1 MADQFVP
8 IPFRLLV
15 SLSLSQIRKGAF
27 FGIPAEKFYRPDKGS
42 LSTMRFGKLIDTPL
56 GVAAGPHTQLAQNIA
71 GAWLCGAR
79 YIELKTIQTL
89 DQLTVSK
96 PCIDMQDEGY
106 NCEWSQ
112 ELTLEESFNQYLDAW
127 ILIHLL
133 HHELG
138 YQGIASD
145 SMVFNMSVGYNME
158 GILKSNVQRFFF
170 RMGDCHELKALKI
183 REIED
188 IYPQINHLQIPD
200 RISDNV
206 TLSTMHGCPP
216 DEIEKIGLYLIREK
230 RLHTVIKLNPTLLGA
245 SEVRSILNERSG
257 FKTSVPDEAF
267 EHDLKYPDAI
277 RIIKSLQGAAVES
290 DLCFG
295 LKLTNTLESLNF
307 KTIFSPTEKQMYMSG
322 RALHP
327 LAIRLACKL
336 KSDCGENMDISFSAG
351 VDAFNIAEVLAARL
365 SPLTVCSDL
374 LKPGG
379 YARMHQYLENIAKK
393 INESGFAK
401 LVSFI
406 DAQPDNSLAL
416 YAEEVIHSSYY
427 RKSFREP
434 SIKTSRELMPFDCIH
449 APCVSTCPTSQ
460 DIPGYL
466 YYASK
471 GDFEKAFRV
480 ILMTNPFPGVTGT
493 ICDHDCQTRCTRIN
507 YDNPL
512 AIREVKRYIASKL
525 KGEGYSESIPFNG
538 VPGVAVIGAGPS
550 GLSCAWYLRQA
561 GFNVTVYEAGSKAG
575 GMISSVIPD
584 FRIDEKTIQGDL
596 DRIISSGIE
605 IKYDHRVDRQFFDE
619 LVLSGRI
626 VYIATG
632 SPSAKHLGLP
642 GEDSEGVLNPLVF
655 LEQYKD
661 GKVGTGNN
669 HVVVV
674 GGGNTAMDVARA
686 ARRTL
691 ALNGTVTLVYRRSRE
706 EMPADE
712 EEIIATLA
720 EGVKLIEMS
729 APVEI
734 LQINGRVTGIRCCA
748 TVFAGRDE
756 RGRRKTILERG
767 AEYIINADVIIP
779 ALGQS
784 LDNPLADPL
793 RLKTKRNGY
802 ATQIQGV
809 YIGGDAR
816 NGAANIIGAVADG
829 KNAARI
835 IATDTRGRFP
845 NLFDSRQRSS
855 EIKNLLLRKSFR
867 QFSTVSAG
875 MDSGQQPVITSDEQA
890 MAEASRCLFCDEI
903 CNICVTVCPNLANQ
917 GFETEPVELLLKK
930 AVRQEDGSTR
940 IVTDGQFAVNQRYQV
955 FNIGNFCNEC
965 GNCTT
970 FCPTSGSPFRDKPT
984 FWLTSESFE
993 SAEEGYFIAEED
1005 EELIIVSKNNDGSMM
1020 VLRQKGDVYVFDS
1033 SVFTVTLDRITFEPV
1048 NFVFHDPAVP
1058 EAGLQDAARL
1068 RTLLDVHK
1076 VLQITH

>member
-1 MADQFVP
+1 MTDQFVP

-15 SLSLSQIRKGAF
+15 TLSLSQIRKGEF

-42 LSTMRFGKLIDTPL
+42 LSTIRFGKLIDTPL
-56 GVAAGPHTQLAQNIA
+56 GVAAGPHTQLAQNIVA
-71 GAWLCGAR
+71 AWLCGAR

-112 ELTLEESFNQYLDAW
+112 ELKLEESFSQYLEAW

-138 YQGIASD
+138 YQGIASG

-216 DEIEKIGLYLIREK
+216 EEIEKIGLYLIREK
-230 RLHTVIKLNPTLLGA
+230 RLHTVVKLNPTLLGA

-267 EHDLKYPDAI
+267 EHDLRYPDAI
-277 RIIKSLQGAAVES
+277 RIIKSLQGAAAETG
-290 DLCFG
+290 LCFG
-295 LKLTNTLESLNF
+295 LKLTNTLESQNF
-307 KTIFSPTEKQMYMSG
+307 KTTFSPTEKQMYMSG

-351 VDAFNIAEVLAARL
+351 VDAFNIAEVLAAGL
-365 SPLTVCSDL
+365 SPVTVCSDL

-379 YARMHQYLENIAKK
+379 YARMHQYLENITKK
-393 INESGFAK
+393 INDSGFAK

-434 SIKTSRELMPFDCIH
+434 SIKTSRVLMPFDCIH
-449 APCVSTCPTSQ
+449 APCVTTCPTSQ

-480 ILMTNPFPGVTGT
+480 ILMTNPFPGVTGA
-493 ICDHDCQTRCTRIN
+493 ICDHECQTRCTRIN
-507 YDNPL
+507 YDSPL
-512 AIREVKRYIASKL
+512 AIREVKRYISSKL
-525 KGEGYSESIPFNG
+525 RREGFPEVMSFHSAPE
-538 VPGVAVIGAGPS
+538 VAVIGAGPS

-561 GFNVTVYEAGSKAG
+561 GFKVTVYEAGSKAG

-584 FRIDEKTIQGDL
+584 FRIEEKTIQGDL
-596 DRIISSGIE
+596 DRIISSGVE
-605 IKYDHRVDRQFFDE
+605 IKYNHRVDKQLFDE
-619 LVLSGRI
+619 LVSAGQI

-632 SPSAKHLGLP
+632 ALSAKQLGLP
-642 GEDSEGVLNPLVF
+642 GEDSEEVLDPLVF
-655 LEQYKD
+655 LEQYKE
-661 GKVGTGNN
+661 GKVSSGNSR
-669 HVVVV
+669 VVVV

-767 AEYIINADVIIP
+767 AEYIMNADVIIP

-829 KNAARI
+829 KNAARSI
-835 IATDTRGRFP
+835 STDARRRFP
-845 NLFDSRQRSS
+845 DLFDSRLRSS
-855 EIKNLLLRKSFR
+855 EIKDLVLKKSVR
-867 QFSTVSAG
+867 QFNAVSAG
-875 MDSGQQPVITSDEQA
+875 IDSGQQPVITSDEQA

-917 GFETEPVELLLKK
+917 GFETEPVELQLKK
-930 AVRQEDGSTR
+930 AVRQEDGSTG
-940 IVTDGQFAVNQRYQV
+940 IVTDDQFAVNQRYQV

-993 SAEEGYFIAEED
+993 LAEEGYFIAEED
-1005 EELIIVSKNNDGSMM
+1005 DELIIVSKNNDGSMM
-1020 VLRQKGDVYVFDS
+1020 VLRQKEDIYVFDS

-1048 NFVFHDPAVP
+1048 NFVFHDPSVP
-1058 EAGLQDAARL
+1058 EAGLHEAARL

-1076 VLQITH
+1076 VLPITH